1 MDSDDIS
8 IDYIKKQFF
17 SCIPLKKFD
26 FMSFE
31 KNGFKIENICVQEKI
46 FDNTVNN
53 EIVRKYPLKKSYL
66 KAFLKLLIDKL
77 EENNDEVDNKL
88 YDEYCKLISSKDEES
103 STHYRHFLI
112 EKNICITLE
121 ESTSIISQGT
131 TGLCTW
137 QAASKLA
144 EWCLMNKS
152 DLINKKILELGSG
165 IGLTGLTVINT
176 CSPKQYTFSDCHPIV
191 MNLLFKNLMTNFS
204 NKENFEKLSNQEKS
218 DKRFEFEGKYNQQ
231 TEVRA
236 VNLKWEEMNNYLI
249 DLIDNND
256 EEPEIVI
263 AADVLYDSS
272 NFSSLSN
279 ALKILLIHN
288 QCHYAIIAATVRN
301 SKTID
306 QFLEQLDKNLSYSD
320 EIVPKS
326 IIFIPTDDTPI
337 RIIKKQHSTK
347 GLSVRE

>member
-31 KNGFKIENICVQEKI
+31 KNGFKMENICVQEKI

-53 EIVRKYPLKKSYL
+53 EIVRKYPLKKSYQ

-77 EENNDEVDNKL
+77 EKNNDEVDNKL
-88 YDEYCKLISSKDEES
+88 YDEYCKLISSRDEEL

-152 DLINKKILELGSG
+152 SLMNKKILELGSG

-191 MNLLFKNLMTNFS
+191 MNLLFKNLVTNFS
-204 NKENFEKLSNQEKS
+204 NRANFEQFSTKENS
-218 DKRFEFEGKYNQQ
+218 DESFEFEGKFNRQ

-249 DLIDNND
+249 DNND
-256 EEPEIVI
+256 GVPEVVI

-272 NFSSLSN
+272 NFSALAN
-279 ALKILLIHN
+279 ALEILLIHH
-288 QCHYAIIAATVRN
+288 QCDYAIIAATVRN
-301 SKTID
+301 SNTIR
-306 QFLEQLDKNLSYSD
+306 QFLNQLDKNLSYSD
-320 EIVPKS
+320 EIVPES
-326 IIFIPTDDTPI
+326 IVFIPTDDTPI
-337 RIIKKQHSTK
+337 RIIKVFKK
-347 GLSVRE
+347 EE